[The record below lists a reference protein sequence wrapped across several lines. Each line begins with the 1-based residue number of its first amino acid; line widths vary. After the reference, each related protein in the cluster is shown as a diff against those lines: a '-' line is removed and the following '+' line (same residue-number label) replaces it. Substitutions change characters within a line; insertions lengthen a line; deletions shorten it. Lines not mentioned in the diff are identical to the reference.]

1 MFCFPFQQKSRCLK
15 LVTDTGFKLMA
26 IRDVVPMKSK
36 AALFSLHC
44 ASLNF
49 TGALT
54 KEPPLIVAL
63 EDGRYTP
70 EMRALQATRGFGPEG
85 TNVMA

>member
-1 MFCFPFQQKSRCLK
+1 M
-15 LVTDTGFKLMA
+15 TDTGFKLMA